1 MPADAPRRRP
11 GMGGAHGSAEHA
23 GAEREQ
29 SLHRGAFRRR
39 AVTDREA
46 STAMRDDRRDPMAP
60 RDTLNARL
68 TAVFLALAVAIP
80 VLGGALVLAQ
90 RGAGLVGSPSGRGL
104 SGCADTGDRGDRL
117 PFPGLLPRRDVADQT
132 GHVARLAQVDRQVV
146 REGGAVPE
154 AP

>member
-11 GMGGAHGSAEHA
+11 GVGGAHGSAEHA
-23 GAEREQ
+23 GGEREQ

-80 VLGGALVLAQ
+80 VLGVLWYWLNAELDWW
-90 RGAGLVGSPSGRGL
+90 G
-104 SGCADTGDRGDRL
+104 
-117 PFPGLLPRRDVADQT
+117 RRDRKST
-132 GHVARLAQVDRQVV
+132 RLNSSHVRISY
-146 REGGAVPE
+146 AVF
-154 AP
+154 